1 MEYIVSLI
9 NRIANYIEV
18 TKVVQQIFG
27 GYKLMFTN
35 KIRIILIISGLVIG
49 SFFIFIGD
57 IFNGIILIA
66 VSLLLIYGYFRYGAI
81 YLAFQYVVRD
91 NLVKAKE
98 LIDTTPTPNLLNKQH
113 KGFYFF
119 INGIIKFNE
128 KDWKSAESDFIE
140 ALNYNLR
147 TENNKSIIYG
157 HLAQIYMKKRDFGRA
172 KAFLE
177 KAEEIPHKKGVDER
191 INRIKKQIKELD
203 T

>member
-1 MEYIVSLI
+1 
-9 NRIANYIEV
+9 
-18 TKVVQQIFG
+18 
-27 GYKLMFTN
+27 MFTN